1 MMNTV
6 DLILESSVKFYDTLK
21 KDENGR
27 YRSWEH
33 CYSNFINARDSK
45 NADLDYLSLQL
56 AFYLASWGMYRGSS
70 FLLQKDYKIHIPVV
84 KELLKEEYD
93 PLAGID
99 CIELKREENQR
110 LLENINVFLDEYY
123 SNIRGEV
130 KNIKVRNQLS
140 STLITKILMG
150 TLGCVPAY
158 DRYFI
163 SGIKK
168 QKVASGNYNM
178 KSIIQLVDFYEKNI
192 VELENIR
199 KDMKVNG
206 MAYPQMKI
214 LDMAFWQIGLDSDK

>member
-1 MMNTV
+1 MNTV

-33 CYSNFINARDSK
+33 CYSNFINARDNK
-45 NADLDYLSLQL
+45 NAEWDYLSLQL

-99 CIELKREENQR
+99 CVELKREENQR
-110 LLENINVFLDEYY
+110 LLENINAFLDEYY
-123 SNIRGEV
+123 SNIRDEV

-178 KSIIQLVDFYEKNI
+178 KSIGQLVDFYESNI

>member
-1 MMNTV
+1 MNTV

-27 YRSWEH
+27 YRSWDH
-33 CYSNFINARDSK
+33 CYSNFINARDNK
-45 NADLDYLSLQL
+45 NAELDYLSLQL

-99 CIELKREENQR
+99 CVELKREENQR
-110 LLENINVFLDEYY
+110 LLENINAFLDEYY
-123 SNIRGEV
+123 SNIRDEV

-150 TLGCVPAY
+150 TLGCVQAY

>member
-1 MMNTV
+1 MNTV

-33 CYSNFINARDSK
+33 CYSNFINARDNK
-45 NADLDYLSLQL
+45 NAEWDYLSLQL

-99 CIELKREENQR
+99 CVELKREENQR
-110 LLENINVFLDEYY
+110 LLENINAFLDEYY
-123 SNIRGEV
+123 SNIRDEV

-178 KSIIQLVDFYEKNI
+178 KSIGQLVDFYESNM